1 MSRPFRAENSSWMPL
16 LALGFVI
23 RPLQGEIHHA
33 FIGSPLPFLLEG
45 RAMPLRLKSDRS
57 LSPHEGTAAK
67 GCKRPAAPIGSK
79 VAPRLVGFGEM
90 A

>member
-1 MSRPFRAENSSWMPL
+1 MSRPFRAENSSWIPL

-33 FIGSPLPFLLEG
+33 FIGSPLPFLVEG
-45 RAMPLRLKSDRS
+45 RAMPLRVKSDRH
-57 LSPHEGTAAK
+57 LSTQEGTAANA
-67 GCKRPAAPIGSK
+67 GNGPAAQIGSK
-79 VAPRLVGFGEM
+79 AAPGLVGFGEM